1 MLMQRRKMQ
10 AKNVNPNKG
19 GKGLSHPIK
28 FDEVGMASEK
38 GQRFTDR
45 NILGKSNLTSRITGF
60 NVFIDREL
68 QVIAGVQ
75 CVYDHKKKGGE
86 YVRKDRD
93 TREKQYQ
100 EESFVCGE
108 KEFIKSISGTL
119 NGEDKLES
127 INVISSSNRAHR
139 FGEPQTARKSFILEI
154 APDEMPVCVFGSLLN
169 FKEPG
174 KKEHSIIE
182 HFGVEINREKGVKKS

>member
-1 MLMQRRKMQ
+1 MQ
-10 AKNVNPNKG
+10 AKNVNSNKG
-19 GKGLSHPIK
+19 VKGLSHPIK
-28 FDEVGMASEK
+28 FDEVGMASDK

-60 NVFIDREL
+60 NVFIDKEL
-68 QVIAGVQ
+68 RVIAGVQ

-86 YVRKDRD
+86 YVKKDHN

-100 EESFVCGE
+100 EDSFSCGE

-127 INVISSSNRAHR
+127 INVITSSNQAHR
-139 FGEPQTARKSFILEI
+139 FGEPQTARKSFIFDI
-154 APDEMPVCVFGSLLN
+154 APDEMPVCIFGSLLN
-169 FKEPG
+169 FKEAG

-182 HFGVEINREKGVKKS
+182 HFGVEVNRERGVKKS